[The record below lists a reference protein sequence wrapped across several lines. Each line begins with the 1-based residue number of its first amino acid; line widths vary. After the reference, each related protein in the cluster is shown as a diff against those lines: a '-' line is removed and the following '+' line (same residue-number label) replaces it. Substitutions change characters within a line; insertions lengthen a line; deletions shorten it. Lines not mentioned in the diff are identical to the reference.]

1 MSAGGSIERVTPDMV
16 GWKTAGHEVRYA
28 LAAGLLRPGDVVVD
42 AACGIG
48 YGALILD
55 AHGDV
60 TYYGVDRD
68 ISVVAVKPHAR
79 RTFIEADLETW
90 HPGFEFDA
98 AVGFETIEHLTDYNT
113 YLDWARRAKRY
124 VVVSVPIVPTT
135 HENVFHAH
143 DFERDDVIQ
152 LITADKEW
160 RLLQYF
166 DQPWEKSC
174 VYVFARPGV
183 SPVEPGHFRRQG
195 LAHRALRKLRRR

>member
-1 MSAGGSIERVTPDMV
+1 MV

-55 AHGDV
+55 AHDDV

-68 ISVVAVKPHAR
+68 ISVVAVKAHR
-79 RTFIEADLETW
+79 RRSFVEADLETW
-90 HPGFEFDA
+90 QPSFEFDL
-98 AVGFETIEHLTDYNT
+98 AVGFETIEHLADYKP
-113 YLDWARRAKRY
+113 YLDWARRARRY
-124 VVVSVPIVPTT
+124 IVVSVPIIPTK

-143 DFERDDVIQ
+143 DFERDDLIQ

-160 RLLQYF
+160 RLFQYF

-183 SPVEPGHFRRQG
+183 SPVEPGYFQRRG
-195 LAHRALRKLRRR
+195 LARRALRKLRRR